1 MVECAWAASRTK
13 NTYLRGKY
21 YSLVGRRGKK
31 RALIAVGHKILIM
44 SYHILKNKVPYKEMG
59 NDYLMQRRRS
69 RIVKSHTRM
78 LKKLGYSVE
87 LKEEALLEGAVV

>member
-21 YSLVGRRGKK
+21 HSLVGRRGKK

-44 SYHILKNKVPYKEMG
+44 AYHILKDKVSYKELG
-59 NDYLMQRRRS
+59 NDYLMQRRKEQ
-69 RIVKSHTRM
+69 IFKSHVRM
-78 LKKLGYSVE
+78 LNKLGYTVE
-87 LKEEALLEGAVV
+87 VKEDALLAGVAA

>member
-13 NTYLRGKY
+13 DTYLRGKY

-44 SYHILKNKVPYKEMG
+44 SYHILKDKVPYKELG

-69 RIVKSHTRM
+69 QIVKSHTRM

-87 LKEEALLEGAVV
+87 LKEEALLAGAAA

>member
-44 SYHILKNKVPYKEMG
+44 SYHILKDKVPYKELG
-59 NDYLMQRRRS
+59 NDYLMQRRKGQ
-69 RIVKSHTRM
+69 IVKSHVRM
-78 LKKLGYSVE
+78 LKKLGYSVQV
-87 LKEEALLEGAVV
+87 KEEALLEGAVV